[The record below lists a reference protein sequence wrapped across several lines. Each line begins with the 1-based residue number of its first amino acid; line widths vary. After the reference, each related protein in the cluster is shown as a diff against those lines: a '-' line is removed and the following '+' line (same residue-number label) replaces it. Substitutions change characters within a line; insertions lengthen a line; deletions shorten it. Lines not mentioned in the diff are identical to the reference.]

1 MAQSSN
7 QNKYDSLLNQF
18 LNNDNTAEEQE
29 ENDRMKQWLEEATN
43 RLKSQFQAH
52 RGKVTD
58 ELLLSRGY
66 SDELEA
72 AMCISLSSDFSDE
85 EGVVERKIV
94 CVPLF
99 I

>member
-1 MAQSSN
+1 LLLKATYLAIINPMAQSSN

-29 ENDRMKQWLEEATN
+29 DDRMKQWLEEATN

-58 ELLLSRGY
+58 ELLMS
-66 SDELEA
+66 
-72 AMCISLSSDFSDE
+72 
-85 EGVVERKIV
+85 K
-94 CVPLF
+94 
-99 I
+99 